1 MNLRLLFL
9 LVFISFKSFS
19 QDAETLQET
28 GRAFLKQGDYDNAIL
43 VFTKASQMAPNNIE
57 ITKDVIYTSYLRR
70 DYAKALEIGKPLI
83 EKDLADVQCF
93 QMIALV
99 YKAIAEEKE
108 AEKLY
113 KIGVKKFPN
122 EGVMYSEYGELIADK
137 DPATALKLWEKGIE
151 VDPNHTNNYYFVAK
165 QYAYKG
171 DALWS
176 IIYGETFLNMESF
189 TSRSTEMKNLLL
201 DQYKKFFVK
210 GVAGAVT
217 DKSTNNAFTNS
228 VADVLI
234 SQQSQIAMG
243 VTPESLVVVRTR
255 FILDWYNKYG
265 DQFPFRLFEQ
275 QRQLLQEGLFEAYN
289 FWLFGAAANIS
300 AYQTWQQLHQSDLN
314 DFLGFIRSKVYKIP
328 EGQQYKNL

>member
-9 LVFISFKSFS
+9 LLLISFNSFS

-43 VFTKASQMAPNNIE
+43 VFTKASQMAPDNIE
-57 ITKDVIYTSYLRR
+57 ITKDVIYTSFLRR
-70 DYAKALEIGKPLI
+70 DYTKALEIGKPLI
-83 EKDLADVQCF
+83 EKDLADVQCY
-93 QMIALV
+93 QMLALV
-99 YKAIAEEKE
+99 YKGIAEEKE

-113 KIGVKKFPN
+113 KLGIKKFPN

-137 DPATALKLWEKGIE
+137 DPVTALKLWEKGIE
-151 VDPNHTNNYYFVAK
+151 VDPNHSNNYYYVAK
-165 QYAYKG
+165 QYAYNG

-176 IIYGETFLNMESF
+176 ILYGETFLNMESF
-189 TSRSTEMKNLLL
+189 TARSTEMKNLLL

-210 GVAGAVT
+210 GVTSAVADKKT
-217 DKSTNNAFTNS
+217 DNAFTNS

-234 SQQSQIAMG
+234 NQQSQISMG
-243 VTPESLVVVRTR
+243 ITPESLVVVRTR

-265 DQFPFRLFEQ
+265 DKFPFRLFEQ
-275 QRQLLQEGLFEAYN
+275 QKQLLQEGLFEAYN

-300 AYQTWQQLHQSDLN
+300 AYQNWQQLHQSELN
-314 DFLGFIRSKVYKIP
+314 DFLGFIKSKVYKIAD
-328 EGQQYKNL
+328 GQQYKSM